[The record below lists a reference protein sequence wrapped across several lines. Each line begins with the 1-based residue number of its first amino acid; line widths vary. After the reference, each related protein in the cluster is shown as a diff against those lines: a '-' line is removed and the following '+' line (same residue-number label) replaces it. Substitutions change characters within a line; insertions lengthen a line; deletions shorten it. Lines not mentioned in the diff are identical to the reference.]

1 MTIPS
6 EPLLKKLRFYVSTS
20 YNCGYLPNKLAQS
33 LVASPHHLINAKT
46 YNILIQKGFRR
57 SGLFSY
63 RPHCDLCNA
72 CISVRIV
79 LEEYVSSRS
88 QKRALK
94 QHKNLSATVLPVTF
108 TAEHYALYAAYQ
120 RTRHT
125 EDPQKAEPKTEADEI
140 EQYRTFLCQTNVD
153 SVMVEFR
160 HDNQLKMVS
169 VIDIV
174 SDGISAVYTFYDT
187 SDTQSSLGTY
197 SILWQ
202 VEWAKNLQL
211 PYLYLGYWIEHS
223 QKMAYKQNFKPFQKL
238 VNGEWS
244 V

>member
-94 QHKNLSATVLPVTF
+94 QHKTLAQQC
-108 TAEHYALYAAYQ
+108 YQ
-120 RTRHT
+120 
-125 EDPQKAEPKTEADEI
+125 
-140 EQYRTFLCQTNVD
+140 
-153 SVMVEFR
+153 
-160 HDNQLKMVS
+160 
-169 VIDIV
+169 
-174 SDGISAVYTFYDT
+174 
-187 SDTQSSLGTY
+187 
-197 SILWQ
+197 
-202 VEWAKNLQL
+202 
-211 PYLYLGYWIEHS
+211 
-223 QKMAYKQNFKPFQKL
+223 
-238 VNGEWS
+238 
-244 V
+244 